1 VEMLFRKNKI
11 VVDIALNGIKMA

>member
-1 VEMLFRKNKI
+1 MLFRKNKI